1 MTTHANVDV
10 RGQHFEYIYSILS
23 IYMALIYLLFT
34 LLAQFCKRNKVHKN
48 KTGTV
53 TVVEKSFNPKS
64 SKSGAKQ
71 SVSS

>member
-1 MTTHANVDV
+1 
-10 RGQHFEYIYSILS
+10 
-23 IYMALIYLLFT
+23 MALIYLLFT